1 MNNDIKSDPNNGRAN
16 VPSGFSG
23 EKAVTLRRRWE
34 IVLKLPEPGKEWK
47 IKDLREKDQ
56 YANAPSSVDNFVR
69 RDIVTQVG
77 REYDPDQNKHIN
89 IYETDADAYER
100 ALEYQTT
107 MDTLPCCS
115 GGTGIKNVG
124 SDDESD
130 EPPYEC
136 RACGARHDRE
146 TVLKSG
152 VLS

>member
-1 MNNDIKSDPNNGRAN
+1 MNNNPIERNSGRGKG
-16 VPSGFSG
+16 PTGFSG

-34 IVLKLPEPGKEWK
+34 VVLELPEPGNQWKVKE
-47 IKDLREKDQ
+47 LREEDQ
-56 YANAPSSVDNFVR
+56 YADAPSSVDNFIR
-69 RDIVTQVG
+69 RDIVTNVD
-77 REYDPDQNKHIN
+77 REYDSDLNKHIN

-100 ALEYQTT
+100 ALEYEER

-115 GGTGIKNVG
+115 GGTGIINVG
-124 SDDESD
+124 PDGD

-146 TVLKSG
+146 TVLESG